1 MPEGTKK
8 VLLEESSNMKT
19 KSALIKSLGGY
30 LRLGAAVGTALLS
43 CGLPLHAR
51 AASGSPVGTW
61 DVMISGSR
69 QGLGVMQFVED
80 GSFSVYEIIVPKRPS
95 FSSSSDDS
103 RNSGGDSSRS
113 GFGGGSPIPS
123 VTGFTNLFGEESIL
137 NGRWAID
144 GKGRIIGS
152 FGEAL
157 AEVCTPET
165 FTVTSFTNF
174 PDGSVGY
181 TTNTITITNCVG
193 VTNGVDFT
201 GSAVPGKSLTLRGH
215 AFSRPVT
222 FSGVP
227 VITVT
232 NISGSYTGS
241 RSAGGLSSF
250 EFFNLSVSSLDF
262 GNNLIYDV
270 FGGSGGYSYNAI
282 GGHALLSRR
291 GKIAFVIPLDPD
303 GNVLR
308 ATVGG
313 FDLRRLHF
321 STQGVEQPEGPLN
334 FIRFNGA
341 IVP

>member
-1 MPEGTKK
+1 
-8 VLLEESSNMKT
+8 
-19 KSALIKSLGGY
+19 
-30 LRLGAAVGTALLS
+30 
-43 CGLPLHAR
+43 
-51 AASGSPVGTW
+51 
-61 DVMISGSR
+61 
-69 QGLGVMQFVED
+69 MQFVED
-80 GSFSVYEIIVPKRPS
+80 GSFSVYEILVPKRPS

-103 RNSGGDSSRS
+103 RNSGDSSRS
-113 GFGGGSPIPS
+113 GFGGGSPIPI

-181 TTNTITITNCVG
+181 TTNTIIITNCVG

-201 GSAVPGKSLTLRGH
+201 GTAVPGKSLTLKGH

-222 FSGVP
+222 FSGIP

-291 GKIAFVIPLDPD
+291 GKIAFVIALDPEGD
-303 GNVLR
+303 ILR

-313 FDLRRLHF
+313 FDLRHLHF
-321 STQGVEQPEGPLN
+321 STQGVEQPDGPLN